1 MKTYLLVFLLAAISS
16 VVFTPIVRR
25 LCERLNLLDF
35 IKDERRVHKKP
46 VPRLGGVAI
55 FGALVVSLGVL
66 LFLENLPTQSLKDS
80 WPRLLPII
88 IPAVLVFF
96 CGVYDDLSGV
106 NARFKFVVQIFG
118 GALFYYLGGRIE
130 SLAIP
135 FFGAVSLPP
144 VAGVIIVVFWI
155 VAVTNAFNLL
165 DGLDGLAAGTA
176 LFASLVL
183 LVVSYQMGQPYITIF
198 ALALCGALT
207 GFLRYN
213 FNPASIFLGDSG
225 SLLLGFL
232 LATLSIQGAQ
242 KASTTVALT
251 IPIIA
256 FGVPIF
262 DTVFSVLRRF
272 ISGKP
277 LFAGDKEHVHHKLLE
292 RGWSHRKVVLALY
305 AVSALLGVCSLM
317 FINNSPATGLFLVVV
332 GAIVIIGMNNLRY
345 HEVAEVRAGVR
356 RNSLERRA
364 RVANNVRVRRAAQK
378 MTQAKTH
385 EAIFAALEEMLA
397 HDQFIAAKLLI
408 KLPHPD
414 FAEVATSNPTTK
426 LTRQREGWEWSWVRE
441 NAAGNPFDTAATWRL
456 TVPVRTQ
463 GEEKGCLELY
473 HSVNEGPFL
482 LDINLLYKLFQRE
495 TARALARLQQT
506 QPAASPQTAL
516 KEDAL
521 APPVLGVYRQTAGGA
536 DSR

>member
-1 MKTYLLVFLLAAISS
+1 MLDKSANHRSRIFRPQRQRLA
-16 VVFTPIVRR
+16 
-25 LCERLNLLDF
+25 
-35 IKDERRVHKKP
+35 
-46 VPRLGGVAI
+46 VAI
-55 FGALVVSLGVL
+55 G
-66 LFLENLPTQSLKDS
+66 
-80 WPRLLPII
+80 
-88 IPAVLVFF
+88 
-96 CGVYDDLSGV
+96 
-106 NARFKFVVQIFG
+106 
-118 GALFYYLGGRIE
+118 E
-130 SLAIP
+130 S
-135 FFGAVSLPP
+135 VH
-144 VAGVIIVVFWI
+144 
-155 VAVTNAFNLL
+155 
-165 DGLDGLAAGTA
+165 
-176 LFASLVL
+176 
-183 LVVSYQMGQPYITIF
+183 
-198 ALALCGALT
+198 
-207 GFLRYN
+207 
-213 FNPASIFLGDSG
+213 FLGDDVG
-225 SLLLGFL
+225 
-232 LATLSIQGAQ
+232 
-242 KASTTVALT
+242 
-251 IPIIA
+251 
-256 FGVPIF
+256 
-262 DTVFSVLRRF
+262 
-272 ISGKP
+272 
-277 LFAGDKEHVHHKLLE
+277 LFAHTA
-292 RGWSHRKVVLALY
+292 RKQLRLFEDRCA
-305 AVSALLGVCSLM
+305 
-317 FINNSPATGLFLVVV
+317 NFLVVV